1 MFKLKTQRAK
11 RTFGAVDINVCY
23 ADELAIQRISS
34 NDRFSPKSKNSQATA
49 LTFRAGSCLSGHG
62 SSCHTR

>member
-23 ADELAIQRISS
+23 ADFAAVELI
-34 NDRFSPKSKNSQATA
+34 
-49 LTFRAGSCLSGHG
+49 
-62 SSCHTR
+62 

>member
-23 ADELAIQRISS
+23 ADKPDLCR
-34 NDRFSPKSKNSQATA
+34 R
-49 LTFRAGSCLSGHG
+49 GYC
-62 SSCHTR
+62 